1 MEKGSLVRLRSPRHK
16 ITLED
21 EWYCHH
27 WHHMTPMVYLGTR
40 ERSPAFAEVMTPDGL
55 IKAVWKDYL
64 TTHMR
69 RTK

>member
-1 MEKGSLVRLRSPRHK
+1 
-16 ITLED
+16 
-21 EWYCHH
+21 
-27 WHHMTPMVYLGTR
+27 MTPMVYLGAR

-69 RTK
+69 RKSC